1 MADNSGGEY
10 LSDVVVSDL
19 DSEALERLPPSAL
32 HRSVDLLVC
41 KADAEGYVRAYIV
54 LPTAVFGSGEGP
66 LYDAGISKRSSVLVT
81 VLASAAAD
89 RGHPGIMGTGK
100 NAWGAIHVED
110 SAYPLEC

>member
-1 MADNSGGEY
+1 MADNAGGEY

-19 DSEALERLPPSAL
+19 DSEAFERLPPSAL

-100 NAWGAIHVED
+100 NAWGAIHVAD
-110 SAYPLEC
+110 SALPLEC